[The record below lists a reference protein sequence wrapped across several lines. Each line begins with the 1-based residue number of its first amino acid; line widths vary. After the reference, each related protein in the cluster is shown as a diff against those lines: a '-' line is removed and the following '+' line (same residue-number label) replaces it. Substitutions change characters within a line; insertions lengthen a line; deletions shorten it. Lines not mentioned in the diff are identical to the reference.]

1 MSNHPQSSS
10 IEEESIQANSDNETA
25 QITAPQSFLDKV
37 VQFFTIK
44 LARSLARFTWIT
56 PNRVTWVS
64 AGIGG
69 PLTGW
74 LIIQEQYGL
83 ATALVVVSG
92 LLDGLDGDI
101 ARERN
106 LTSIEGGILDSVL
119 DRYVDFFL
127 IAALILVNPQDHLL
141 VGLVALLGTTMVPY
155 IRARSEVAGK
165 SSIASIGSR
174 ATRIVL
180 IIVGLLTQQ
189 LFPLLVALAM
199 IANIAAVHRFW
210 FALIPAE
217 DQPSASK

>member
-1 MSNHPQSSS
+1 MSNSSQSSRS
-10 IEEESIQANSDNETA
+10 VEESLQSNSAPDTANL
-25 QITAPQSFLDKV
+25 TAPQSGLDKL
-37 VQFFTIK
+37 VQFFTLK
-44 LARSLARFTWIT
+44 LARTLARFTWIT
-56 PNRVTWVS
+56 PNRITWVS

-69 PLTGW
+69 PVTGW
-74 LIIQEQYGL
+74 LIIQEQYWV
-83 ATALVVVSG
+83 ATTLVVISG

-127 IAALILVNPQDHLL
+127 IAALMMVNPQDHLI
-141 VGLVALLGTTMVPY
+141 VGLCALLGTTMVPY

-180 IIVGLLTQQ
+180 IILGLLTQQ
-189 LFPLLVALAM
+189 LFTLLMALAI

-210 FALIPAE
+210 FALIPTE
-217 DQPSASK
+217 DQPISPS

>member
-1 MSNHPQSSS
+1 MPNESTPVQDSTESP
-10 IEEESIQANSDNETA
+10 EETT
-25 QITAPQSFLDKV
+25 ITVPLSLLDRI

-44 LARSLARFTWIT
+44 LAKSLARFTWIT

-74 LIIQEQYGL
+74 LIIQEQFWL
-83 ATALVVVSG
+83 ATTLVVVSG
-92 LLDGLDGDI
+92 LMDGLDGDI

-127 IAALILVNPQDHLL
+127 IAALILVNPTEHLL
-141 VGLVALLGTTMVPY
+141 VGLFALMGTTMVPY

-180 IIVGLLTQQ
+180 IILGLLTQQ
-189 LFPLLVALAM
+189 LFILLIALAV
-199 IANIAAVHRFW
+199 ISNIAAVHRFW

-217 DQPSASK
+217 D

>member
-1 MSNHPQSSS
+1 MPNESTPVQDSVQSQ
-10 IEEESIQANSDNETA
+10 EETT
-25 QITAPQSFLDKV
+25 ITVPLSLLDRI

-44 LARSLARFTWIT
+44 LAKFLARFTWIT

-64 AGIGG
+64 AGVGG

-74 LIIQEQYGL
+74 LIIQEQFWL

-92 LLDGLDGDI
+92 LMDGLDGDI

-127 IAALILVNPQDHLL
+127 IAALILVNPTEHLL
-141 VGLVALLGTTMVPY
+141 VGLFALMGTTMVPY

-180 IIVGLLTQQ
+180 IILGLLTQQ
-189 LFPLLVALAM
+189 LFILLIALAV
-199 IANIAAVHRFW
+199 ISNIAAVHRFW
-210 FALIPAE
+210 FALIPVE
-217 DQPSASK
+217 D

>member
-1 MSNHPQSSS
+1 MPNESTPVQDSAENQDEKT
-10 IEEESIQANSDNETA
+10 IEVPLSL
-25 QITAPQSFLDKV
+25 LDRI

-44 LARSLARFTWIT
+44 LAKSLARFTWIT

-64 AGIGG
+64 AGLGG

-74 LIIQEQYGL
+74 LIIQEQLWL
-83 ATALVVVSG
+83 ATVLVVVSG
-92 LLDGLDGDI
+92 LMDGLDGDI

-106 LTSIEGGILDSVL
+106 LSSIEGGILDSVL

-127 IAALILVNPQDHLL
+127 IAALILVDPNKHLL
-141 VGLVALLGTTMVPY
+141 VGLIALLGTTMVPY

-180 IIVGLLTQQ
+180 IILGLLTQQ
-189 LFPLLVALAM
+189 LFILLIALAV
-199 IANIAAVHRFW
+199 ISNIAAVHRFW
-210 FALIPAE
+210 FSLIPAE
-217 DQPSASK
+217 DPPTPAS

>member
-1 MSNHPQSSS
+1 MPNESTPVQDS
-10 IEEESIQANSDNETA
+10 IESPEETK
-25 QITAPQSFLDKV
+25 ITVPLSLLDRI

-44 LARSLARFTWIT
+44 LAKSLARFTWIT

-74 LIIQEQYGL
+74 LIIQEQFWL

-92 LLDGLDGDI
+92 LMDGLDGDI

-127 IAALILVNPQDHLL
+127 IAALIVVDPNEAPNGRTDSL
-141 VGLVALLGTTMVPY
+141 
-155 IRARSEVAGK
+155 
-165 SSIASIGSR
+165 
-174 ATRIVL
+174 
-180 IIVGLLTQQ
+180 
-189 LFPLLVALAM
+189 
-199 IANIAAVHRFW
+199 
-210 FALIPAE
+210 
-217 DQPSASK
+217 

>member
-1 MSNHPQSSS
+1 MPDRSQSVEDSTPVT
-10 IEEESIQANSDNETA
+10 EETT
-25 QITAPQSFLDKV
+25 ITAPVSLIDKI

-44 LARSLARFTWIT
+44 LARSLAQVTWIT

-64 AGIGG
+64 AAIGG

-74 LIIQEQYGL
+74 LIIQEQYWL

-92 LLDGLDGDI
+92 LMDGLDGDI

-106 LTSIEGGILDSVL
+106 LTTIEGGILDSVL

-141 VGLVALLGTTMVPY
+141 IGLIALLGTTMVPY

-189 LFPLLVALAM
+189 PWILLIALAL
-199 IANIAAVHRFW
+199 ISNIAAVHRFW

-217 DQPSASK
+217 DQPTSSS

>member
-1 MSNHPQSSS
+1 MPNPSTPVQDSA
-10 IEEESIQANSDNETA
+10 ESQDKTT
-25 QITAPQSFLDKV
+25 ITVPLSPLDRM

-74 LIIQEQYGL
+74 LIIQEQLWL

-92 LLDGLDGDI
+92 LMDGLDGDI

-119 DRYVDFFL
+119 DRYIDFFL
-127 IAALILVNPQDHLL
+127 IAALILVNPTEHLL
-141 VGLVALLGTTMVPY
+141 VGLFALLGTTMVPY

-180 IIVGLLTQQ
+180 IILGLLTQQ
-189 LFPLLVALAM
+189 LFILLIALAV
-199 IANIAAVHRFW
+199 ISNIAAVHRFW
-210 FALIPAE
+210 FSLIPVK
-217 DQPSASK
+217 DQPTPS

>member
-1 MSNHPQSSS
+1 MSENSQPIEASPQVTARA
-10 IEEESIQANSDNETA
+10 EEET
-25 QITAPQSFLDKV
+25 ITVPVSLLDKI

-44 LARSLARFTWIT
+44 LAKSLARFTWIT

-74 LIIQEQYGL
+74 LIVQGWLGL

-92 LLDGLDGDI
+92 LMDGLDGDI

-106 LTSIEGGILDSVL
+106 LTTVEGGILDSVL

-127 IAALILVNPQDHLL
+127 IAALVLVNPQDHLL
-141 VGLVALLGTTMVPY
+141 VGLIALLGTTMVPY

-180 IIVGLLTQQ
+180 IILGLLTQQ
-189 LFPLLVALAM
+189 LFMLLVALAV
-199 IANIAAVHRFW
+199 ISNLAAGHRFW
-210 FALIPAE
+210 YALIPST
-217 DQPSASK
+217 DQPTSSS

>member
-1 MSNHPQSSS
+1 MPNESTPVQDS
-10 IEEESIQANSDNETA
+10 IESPEETT
-25 QITAPQSFLDKV
+25 ITVPLSLLDRI

-44 LARSLARFTWIT
+44 LAKSLAHFTWIT

-74 LIIQEQYGL
+74 LIIQEQFWL

-92 LLDGLDGDI
+92 LMDGLDGDI

-127 IAALILVNPQDHLL
+127 IAALILVNPTEHLL
-141 VGLVALLGTTMVPY
+141 VGLFALMGTTMVPY

-180 IIVGLLTQQ
+180 IILGLLTQQ
-189 LFPLLVALAM
+189 LFILLIALAV
-199 IANIAAVHRFW
+199 ISNIAAVHRFW

-217 DQPSASK
+217 D

>member
-1 MSNHPQSSS
+1 MPNESTPVQDSTESP
-10 IEEESIQANSDNETA
+10 EETT
-25 QITAPQSFLDKV
+25 ITVPLSLLDRI

-44 LARSLARFTWIT
+44 LAKSLARFTWIT

-74 LIIQEQYGL
+74 LIIQEQFWL

-92 LLDGLDGDI
+92 LMDGLDGDI

-127 IAALILVNPQDHLL
+127 IAALIVVDPNKHLM
-141 VGLVALLGTTMVPY
+141 VGLIALLGTTMVPY

-174 ATRIVL
+174 ATRIIL
-180 IIVGLLTQQ
+180 IILGLLTQQ
-189 LFPLLVALAM
+189 LFILLIALAV
-199 IANIAAVHRFW
+199 ISNIAAVHRFW
-210 FALIPAE
+210 FALIPVE
-217 DQPSASK
+217 D

>member
-1 MSNHPQSSS
+1 MSEHSQSLEGSPQATASTG
-10 IEEESIQANSDNETA
+10 EET
-25 QITAPQSFLDKV
+25 ITVPVSLLDKI

-56 PNRVTWVS
+56 PNRVTWLS

-74 LIIQEQYGL
+74 LIIQEQFWL

-92 LLDGLDGDI
+92 LMDGLDGDI

-127 IAALILVNPQDHLL
+127 IAALILVNPQDHLW
-141 VGLVALLGTTMVPY
+141 VGLIALLGTTMVPY

-174 ATRIVL
+174 ATRIVM
-180 IIVGLLTQQ
+180 IILGLLTQQ
-189 LFPLLVALAM
+189 LLILLVALA
-199 IANIAAVHRFW
+199 IISNIAAAHRFW
-210 FALIPAE
+210 YALIPSAN
-217 DQPSASK
+217 QPTSSS

>member
-1 MSNHPQSSS
+1 MPNPSTPVQDSV
-10 IEEESIQANSDNETA
+10 ESHDETP
-25 QITAPQSFLDKV
+25 ITVPLSPLDRM

-74 LIIQEQYGL
+74 LIIQEQLWL

-92 LLDGLDGDI
+92 LMDGLDGDI

-127 IAALILVNPQDHLL
+127 IAALILVNPTEYLL
-141 VGLVALLGTTMVPY
+141 VGLFALLGTTMVPY

-180 IIVGLLTQQ
+180 IILGLLTQQ
-189 LFPLLVALAM
+189 LFILLIALAV
-199 IANIAAVHRFW
+199 ISNIAAVHRFW
-210 FALIPAE
+210 FSLIPVK
-217 DQPSASK
+217 DQPTPS

>member
-1 MSNHPQSSS
+1 MPNPSTPVQDSAEIH
-10 IEEESIQANSDNETA
+10 DETP
-25 QITAPQSFLDKV
+25 ITVPLSPLDRM

-74 LIIQEQYGL
+74 LIIQEQLWL

-92 LLDGLDGDI
+92 LMDGLDGDI

-127 IAALILVNPQDHLL
+127 IAALILVNPTEYLL
-141 VGLVALLGTTMVPY
+141 VGLFALLGTTMVPY

-180 IIVGLLTQQ
+180 IILGLLTQQ
-189 LFPLLVALAM
+189 LFILLIALAV
-199 IANIAAVHRFW
+199 ISNIAAVHRFW
-210 FALIPAE
+210 FSLIPVK
-217 DQPSASK
+217 DQPTPS

>member
-1 MSNHPQSSS
+1 MP
-10 IEEESIQANSDNETA
+10 EETK
-25 QITAPQSFLDKV
+25 ITVPLSLLDRI

-56 PNRVTWVS
+56 PNRVTWLS
-64 AGIGG
+64 ASIGG

-74 LIIQEQYGL
+74 LIIQQQYGL
-83 ATALVVVSG
+83 ATALVVISG
-92 LLDGLDGDI
+92 LMDGLDGDI

-127 IAALILVNPQDHLL
+127 IAALILVNPNEHLI
-141 VGLVALLGTTMVPY
+141 VGLIALLGTTMVPY

-180 IIVGLLTQQ
+180 IILGLLTQQ
-189 LFPLLVALAM
+189 VFILLVVLA
-199 IANIAAVHRFW
+199 IISNIAAIHRFW
-210 FALIPAE
+210 FALVPGE
-217 DQPSASK
+217 DSPTPSSE

>member
-1 MSNHPQSSS
+1 MPNESTPVQDAAESP
-10 IEEESIQANSDNETA
+10 EETT
-25 QITAPQSFLDKV
+25 ITVPLSFLDRI

-74 LIIQEQYGL
+74 LIIQEQFWL

-92 LLDGLDGDI
+92 LMDGLDGDI

-127 IAALILVNPQDHLL
+127 ITALILVNPTEHLL

-180 IIVGLLTQQ
+180 IILGLLTQQ
-189 LFPLLVALAM
+189 LFILLIALA
-199 IANIAAVHRFW
+199 IISNIAAVHRFW
-210 FALIPAE
+210 FALIPVE
-217 DQPSASK
+217 D

>member
-1 MSNHPQSSS
+1 MPNESTPIQDSAESQ
-10 IEEESIQANSDNETA
+10 EETT
-25 QITAPQSFLDKV
+25 ITVPLSLLDRI

-44 LARSLARFTWIT
+44 LAKSLAQFTWIT

-74 LIIQEQYGL
+74 LIIQEQLWL

-92 LLDGLDGDI
+92 LMDGLDGDI

-127 IAALILVNPQDHLL
+127 IAALILVNPTEHLL
-141 VGLVALLGTTMVPY
+141 VGLFALLGTTMVPY

-180 IIVGLLTQQ
+180 IILGLLTQQ
-189 LFPLLVALAM
+189 LFILLIALAV
-199 IANIAAVHRFW
+199 ISNIAAVHRFW
-210 FALIPAE
+210 FSLIPVE
-217 DQPSASK
+217 DQPTPSP

>member
-1 MSNHPQSSS
+1 MSDHSPFVEAATPILPDGEDTNLTVPQSW
-10 IEEESIQANSDNETA
+10 
-25 QITAPQSFLDKV
+25 LDKV
-37 VQFFTIK
+37 VQVFTLK
-44 LARSLARFTWIT
+44 LARTLARFPWIT

-74 LIIQEQYGL
+74 LIIQQQYQL
-83 ATALVVVSG
+83 ATALVIVSG

-127 IAALILVNPQDHLL
+127 IAALILVNPQDYLL
-141 VGLVALLGTTMVPY
+141 VGLCALLGTTMVPY

-174 ATRIVL
+174 AIRMVL
-180 IIVGLLTQQ
+180 IILGLLTQQ
-189 LFPLLVALAM
+189 LFVLLIALAI
-199 IANIAAVHRFW
+199 IANIAAAHRFW
-210 FALIPAE
+210 FALTPTPE
-217 DQPSASK
+217 PPSHAS

>member
-1 MSNHPQSSS
+1 MPNHSQSAQDAAEVTEETS
-10 IEEESIQANSDNETA
+10 ITVPLSL
-25 QITAPQSFLDKV
+25 LDRI

-44 LARSLARFTWIT
+44 LARSLAQLTWIT

-64 AGIGG
+64 AGVGG

-74 LIIQEQYGL
+74 LIIQEQYWL

-92 LLDGLDGDI
+92 LMDGLDGDI

-119 DRYVDFFL
+119 DRYVDFLL
-127 IAALILVNPQDHLL
+127 IAALILVNPAEHLL
-141 VGLVALLGTTMVPY
+141 AGLLALLGTTMVPY

-180 IIVGLLTQQ
+180 IILGLLTQQ
-189 LFPLLVALAM
+189 PLILLIALA
-199 IANIAAVHRFW
+199 IISNIAAIHRFW

-217 DQPSASK
+217 DQPTPSS

>member
-1 MSNHPQSSS
+1 
-10 IEEESIQANSDNETA
+10 
-25 QITAPQSFLDKV
+25 
-37 VQFFTIK
+37 
-44 LARSLARFTWIT
+44 
-56 PNRVTWVS
+56 WVS

-74 LIIQEQYGL
+74 LIVQQQYGL
-83 ATALVVVSG
+83 ATALVIVSG

-141 VGLVALLGTTMVPY
+141 VGLCALLGTTMVPY

-174 ATRIVL
+174 AIRMVL
-180 IIVGLLTQQ
+180 IILGLLTQQ
-189 LFPLLVALAM
+189 LFVLLIALAI

-210 FALIPAE
+210 FALTPTPE
-217 DQPSASK
+217 PPSHAS